1 MKKHTLTPLSSLV
14 LTLSALFF
22 SCGLQAQNIPPAHPQ
37 PDSVIRVIPAGEGRD
52 RYHLY
57 TIGGRL
63 VTAGEVTDRL
73 AGYPPSATEYT
84 VARHNITASWITF
97 AGFVASSTGA
107 IIEYAHNNKHA
118 GETAGLVNGQP
129 GFIYQHHSLTG
140 AYILTGAAVGFLTSA
155 IITAATA
162 RKHAHKALRLYNERF
177 E

>member
-1 MKKHTLTPLSSLV
+1 MKKHTLTPLSSLA

-37 PDSVIRVIPAGEGRD
+37 PDSIIRIIPAGEGRD

-63 VTAGEVTDRL
+63 VTAGEVTHRL

-84 VARHNITASWITF
+84 IARHNITATWITF
-97 AGFVASSTGA
+97 AGFVGSSFGA
-107 IIEYAHNNKHA
+107 VIEYVHNNKRA
-118 GETAGLVNGQP
+118 GEP
-129 GFIYQHHSLTG
+129 GFIYQHHNLTG

-155 IITAATA
+155 IITAASA
-162 RKHAHKALRLYNERF
+162 RLHEHKAMHLYNERF